1 MKKIISFLLVL
12 TIVFST
18 FNFAYADTDT
28 SLTNN
33 IDRILSSLG
42 IIIGNNGPIDDSAE
56 VTRAELVMVLS
67 RLVNFDKNYEVND
80 IGQVFED
87 VSGTH
92 WAAQEIKYVTDCGF
106 MSVYNDGKF
115 YPSDAVS
122 YEEMVMGF
130 VKVTGYDV
138 LAKIK
143 GATVNSYIAA
153 AAEAG
158 LLNGIERSEY
168 VTRAQMMRMTYNAI
182 SIDYMYTRG
191 ENTLLGTDYTTY
203 EGYSVLSKYKN
214 IFKEKGVVE
223 ATHITSLE
231 SGRYGIAAK
240 GHVIIDGK
248 SYAIGETDAEFYLGQ
263 DVEYYYQND
272 EENAV
277 NTLVCIV
284 PTNKTTV
291 LSIYAENINNSKI
304 TTKLDV
310 YAYYDENGKNKTVNM
325 DDPAVIYNGVAK
337 PGYRLAEITPDSGMV
352 KLIDNDGDGDYDV
365 IDIFDVTEC
374 IIVDTVNEE
383 NDGYAITY
391 LDNKSKYYFVKNTG
405 SEERFRITEDEN
417 EISIMSL
424 ESGDVLLIGE
434 NKESDYRVLR
444 VSALS
449 VTGTVTKKD
458 SEYIYVD
465 EMPLKYSA
473 LYLKKH
479 ELTDIDIGEYGTFYI
494 DCFGEVQ
501 AFIKDRTD
509 SLAYAMVLDV
519 GQKVGLAS
527 VYSVKILDT
536 KSEISIYQLE
546 DKVKLNQKT
555 ATSKKAYETLSTYT
569 SGLDGFRDD
578 FNSSHSKRQLIM
590 YKLNDKGKIS
600 ELNTVISN
608 SEYDIENPLSFADKV
623 TYITNK
629 YTWYNAAIS
638 SSYGMSIGGKY
649 YATKTTYI
657 FHLLSE
663 DEDCYVTQA
672 SIGNSAYFPNLYI
685 YNAKEDRTSDVIIAS
700 GTDSATK
707 PNQLA
712 TYSVM
717 CFSDF
722 STAID
727 NEENEILVING
738 YRGGEKVEVEVLNDK
753 SWAPEVQTMLD
764 TMVSG
769 DVIMYNVSE
778 NGKLN
783 GLARAFA
790 YDLKGTYGVS
800 RNVPKD
806 GYVNGNAD
814 LNNQHSNSRFIY
826 GKVEKVVGTY
836 ILYSLGGEETYVHN
850 VINVPA
856 VTLMTFKGNE
866 LVAESLG
873 GPEEILPDKDVV
885 IVGGRSKNIEVF
897 VFN

>member
-1 MKKIISFLLVL
+1 
-12 TIVFST
+12 
-18 FNFAYADTDT
+18 
-28 SLTNN
+28 
-33 IDRILSSLG
+33 
-42 IIIGNNGPIDDSAE
+42 
-56 VTRAELVMVLS
+56 
-67 RLVNFDKNYEVND
+67 
-80 IGQVFED
+80 
-87 VSGTH
+87 
-92 WAAQEIKYVTDCGF
+92 
-106 MSVYNDGKF
+106 
-115 YPSDAVS
+115 
-122 YEEMVMGF
+122 
-130 VKVTGYDV
+130 
-138 LAKIK
+138 
-143 GATVNSYIAA
+143 
-153 AAEAG
+153 
-158 LLNGIERSEY
+158 
-168 VTRAQMMRMTYNAI
+168 
-182 SIDYMYTRG
+182 
-191 ENTLLGTDYTTY
+191 
-203 EGYSVLSKYKN
+203 
-214 IFKEKGVVE
+214 
-223 ATHITSLE
+223 
-231 SGRYGIAAK
+231 
-240 GHVIIDGK
+240 
-248 SYAIGETDAEFYLGQ
+248 
-263 DVEYYYQND
+263 
-272 EENAV
+272 
-277 NTLVCIV
+277 
-284 PTNKTTV
+284 
-291 LSIYAENINNSKI
+291 
-304 TTKLDV
+304 
-310 YAYYDENGKNKTVNM
+310 
-325 DDPAVIYNGVAK
+325 
-337 PGYRLAEITPDSGMV
+337 MV

-897 VFN
+897 VFK

>member
-325 DDPAVIYNGVAK
+325 DDTD
-337 PGYRLAEITPDSGMV
+337 LQ
-352 KLIDNDGDGDYDV
+352 KLHL
-365 IDIFDVTEC
+365 
-374 IIVDTVNEE
+374 IVVW
-383 NDGYAITY
+383 
-391 LDNKSKYYFVKNTG
+391 
-405 SEERFRITEDEN
+405 
-417 EISIMSL
+417 
-424 ESGDVLLIGE
+424 
-434 NKESDYRVLR
+434 
-444 VSALS
+444 
-449 VTGTVTKKD
+449 
-458 SEYIYVD
+458 
-465 EMPLKYSA
+465 
-473 LYLKKH
+473 
-479 ELTDIDIGEYGTFYI
+479 
-494 DCFGEVQ
+494 
-501 AFIKDRTD
+501 
-509 SLAYAMVLDV
+509 
-519 GQKVGLAS
+519 
-527 VYSVKILDT
+527 
-536 KSEISIYQLE
+536 
-546 DKVKLNQKT
+546 
-555 ATSKKAYETLSTYT
+555 
-569 SGLDGFRDD
+569 
-578 FNSSHSKRQLIM
+578 
-590 YKLNDKGKIS
+590 
-600 ELNTVISN
+600 SN
-608 SEYDIENPLSFADKV
+608 
-623 TYITNK
+623 
-629 YTWYNAAIS
+629 
-638 SSYGMSIGGKY
+638 
-649 YATKTTYI
+649 
-657 FHLLSE
+657 
-663 DEDCYVTQA
+663 
-672 SIGNSAYFPNLYI
+672 
-685 YNAKEDRTSDVIIAS
+685 
-700 GTDSATK
+700 
-707 PNQLA
+707 
-712 TYSVM
+712 
-717 CFSDF
+717 
-722 STAID
+722 
-727 NEENEILVING
+727 
-738 YRGGEKVEVEVLNDK
+738 
-753 SWAPEVQTMLD
+753 
-764 TMVSG
+764 
-769 DVIMYNVSE
+769 
-778 NGKLN
+778 
-783 GLARAFA
+783 
-790 YDLKGTYGVS
+790 
-800 RNVPKD
+800 
-806 GYVNGNAD
+806 
-814 LNNQHSNSRFIY
+814 
-826 GKVEKVVGTY
+826 
-836 ILYSLGGEETYVHN
+836 
-850 VINVPA
+850 
-856 VTLMTFKGNE
+856 
-866 LVAESLG
+866 
-873 GPEEILPDKDVV
+873 
-885 IVGGRSKNIEVF
+885 
-897 VFN
+897 